1 MKTMKSKFPYPNK
14 IETESAS
21 NSQLEIIESL
31 LSVGRNMTKLK
42 LMKKIHQIRGIERDL
57 LMDYPTIKM
66 IFRRLQ
72 IYRDRKIVND

>member
-1 MKTMKSKFPYPNK
+1 MKSKIPYPSK

-31 LSVGRNMTKLK
+31 LLVGRNMTKLN
-42 LMKKIHQIRGIERDL
+42 LIKKNHQIRGTERDL
-57 LMDYPTIKM
+57 LMDYQTIKM